1 MSSQHYL
8 DNASS
13 RPPASRVNQ
22 ACLIYGMHPSSAT
35 PTSASS
41 LTSGKDYIYDYSAST
56 PTHVSPAPSAPPVNY
71 SNYSSSTQSTGSR
84 GNAPT
89 NSQHDRPRLLY
100 DPRPS
105 RALGPSPLVRS
116 TSSSISPL
124 SPQFDNLV
132 NFAPADVPTPATG
145 HLFSPS
151 AAPQRA
157 TNASHL
163 APPPAASPSQPS
175 VASASE
181 RFPRVEELRDPRG
194 NASPTNTAKKGR
206 VPPPVNTLVA
216 AALPGPECNITI
228 IQDDNKV
235 ARYHVGDQVQVRR
248 WHASKSTYGPWNPA
262 TVHDRVHPIDNATG
276 RKQRLYVVAFGDR
289 ISRDMYDPG
298 LGEITRYNANEI
310 YATPDPQY
318 DHYGIVFALVNA
330 SIGKDR
336 KAGMLVPG
344 QRTREEPWK
353 VRLLVGPRAGY
364 DYQATFAIPYTRH
377 YAARAQANGLEL
389 FGDGTPEFLRSHGYY
404 GPLGDI

>member
-1 MSSQHYL
+1 
-8 DNASS
+8 
-13 RPPASRVNQ
+13 
-22 ACLIYGMHPSSAT
+22 MHPSSAA

-56 PTHVSPAPSAPPVNY
+56 PSHVSPAPSAPPVNY
-71 SNYSSSTQSTGSR
+71 SNYSSPTQLAGSQ
-84 GNAPT
+84 GNTPT

-132 NFAPADVPTPATG
+132 NFAPAE
-145 HLFSPS
+145 
-151 AAPQRA
+151 RA
-157 TNASHL
+157 F
-163 APPPAASPSQPS
+163 PP
-175 VASASE
+175 
-181 RFPRVEELRDPRG
+181 VEELRDPRG
-194 NASPTNTAKKGR
+194 TASPTNKAKKGR

-216 AALPGPECNITI
+216 AALPGPECNIKI
-228 IQDDNKV
+228 IQDDSKV
-235 ARYHVGDQVQVRR
+235 ARYHVGDHVQVRR
-248 WHASKSTYGPWNPA
+248 WHASKSTYGPWKPA

-330 SIGKDR
+330 SIAKDR
-336 KAGMLVPG
+336 KAGILVPG

-377 YAARAQANGLEL
+377 DAARAQANGLEL